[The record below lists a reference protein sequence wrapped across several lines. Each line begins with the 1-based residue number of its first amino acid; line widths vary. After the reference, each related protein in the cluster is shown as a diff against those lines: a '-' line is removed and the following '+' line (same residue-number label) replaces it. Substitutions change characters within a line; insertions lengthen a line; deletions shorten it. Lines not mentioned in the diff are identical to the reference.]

1 MHILITAATE
11 EEWMPSSL
19 QLKQRYLAVDKRIKI
34 QFFTTGIGIL
44 ATSVRLTQLILQEK
58 PDLIVQIG
66 IAGCFNKQIPL
77 GSVLA
82 VKEEIL
88 GDMGVEEGGEWKDI
102 FDLKLEKSNA
112 SPFQKRK
119 LKNPWLTKF
128 NPLKLPTVKSIT
140 VNQISTQK
148 KRIAI
153 LQEKYNP
160 ILEGMEGAALH
171 YTCQTMN
178 IPFIQIRSISN
189 YIGERNKNN
198 WNIKKAIH
206 QLNQTILDYIDALYK
221 MN

>member
-11 EEWMPSSL
+11 AEWMPSSM
-19 QLKQRYLAVDKRIKI
+19 QLKQRYQGVTKQIKVE
-34 QFFTTGIGIL
+34 FSTTGVGIL
-44 ATSVRLTQLILQEK
+44 ATSVCLTQLILQQK
-58 PDLIVQIG
+58 PDLIIQMG
-66 IAGCFNKQIPL
+66 IAGSFNKHLPL
-77 GSVLA
+77 GKVLA
-82 VKEEIL
+82 VNEEIL

-102 FDLKLEKSNA
+102 FDLNLEKSNNP
-112 SPFQKRK
+112 PFKKRK
-119 LKNPWLTKF
+119 LLNPWLTQF
-128 NPLKLPTVKSIT
+128 NILKLPTVKSIT

-171 YTCQTMN
+171 YTCQAMS
-178 IPFIQIRSISN
+178 IPFIQIRSVSN
-189 YIGERNKNN
+189 YIGDRNKNN
-198 WNIKKAIH
+198 WRIKEAIH